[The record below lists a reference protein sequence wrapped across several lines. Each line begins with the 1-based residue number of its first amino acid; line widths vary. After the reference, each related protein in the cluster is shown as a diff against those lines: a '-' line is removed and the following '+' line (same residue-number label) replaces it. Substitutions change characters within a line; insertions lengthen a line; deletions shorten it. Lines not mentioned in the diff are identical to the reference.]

1 MMKKICKDYEPAFDN
16 KRLRVFDLM
25 TPWFYIVCF
34 YQPKIYGD
42 AWFRLEIFDGRFT
55 PTWWWNFW
63 IWEFQPSNV
72 GYEALW
78 KTLSPEENAEKSEPI
93 K

>member
-1 MMKKICKDYEPAFDN
+1 MKTEQEPFDAAFDD

-25 TPWFYIVCF
+25 TPWFWIVCF

-42 AWFRLEIFDGRFT
+42 AWFVLEIFDGRFT

-63 IWEFQPSNV
+63 IWERKPSGV
-72 GYEALW
+72 GMETW
-78 KTLSPEENAEKSEPI
+78 RPLSPEEEAEESEQL
-93 K
+93 